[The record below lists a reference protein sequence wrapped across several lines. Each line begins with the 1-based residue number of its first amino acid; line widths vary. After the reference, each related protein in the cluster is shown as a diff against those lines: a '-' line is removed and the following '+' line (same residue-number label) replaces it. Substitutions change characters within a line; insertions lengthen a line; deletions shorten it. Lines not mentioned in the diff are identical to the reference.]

1 MTHYDRK
8 LLEASLRNDLAS
20 FTERAF
26 QIVNPYTPFLPNWH
40 HQAIAH
46 HLELCRHGDIN
57 RLIITMPPRNGKSH
71 CTSVSFTAFLLGH
84 NPAARIINATY
95 GQELTADFARQFRI
109 LVNSPCYRPI
119 FPTMRVTKDT
129 EVESITSLG
138 GYRFGTSVGGTLTGR
153 GGDFIII
160 DDPMKPEEAMS
171 KSERDRTIGWFKGTV
186 STRLDDKR
194 KGVIILVMQRLHEED
209 LVGHLLET
217 EGARWTQLNL
227 PAIAEDAETISIGP
241 DQVHRRSPGEVLH
254 PEREPREILD
264 EQKVRMGSMVFSAQ
278 YQQRPVPTEGNLVK
292 RAWFQTYTV
301 LPERKPS
308 DRIVQS
314 WDMAEKAG
322 QLNDYSVCTTWLVQ
336 NNDFYLIDVCRKRLT
351 YPDLKKRLTDLADR
365 YQAGPVLIEDA
376 GHGTPLIQDL
386 RKGGKVR
393 PIAIKPKGDKIT
405 RMSAESAKI
414 EAGQVWLPHSAP
426 WLDDFLSEMLAFP
439 NSRYDD
445 QVDSVSQFLGWIM
458 RSQREETVG
467 GCKLYVCD
475 ENHPDGGYWIGNGG
489 LVASPE
495 VTPREDSAPDSSTNG
510 KCFVGDRYDW

>member
-1 MTHYDRK
+1 MTHHDRK

-26 QIVNPYTPFLPNWH
+26 QTVNPQTLFLPNWH

-46 HLELCRHGDIN
+46 HLELCRHGHIN

-84 NPAARIINATY
+84 DPAARIINATY
-95 GQELTADFARQFRI
+95 GHELTADFARQFRV
-109 LVNSPCYRPI
+109 LVNSAWYRQI

-129 EVESITSLG
+129 EVEFITSLG

-153 GGDFIII
+153 GGNFIII

-171 KSERDRTIGWFKGTV
+171 KSERDRTIGWFKGTL

-217 EGARWTQLNL
+217 EGARWTHLNL
-227 PAIAEDAETISIGP
+227 PAIAEEVEAVSIGP
-241 DQVHRRSPGEVLH
+241 DQVHTRSPGEVLH
-254 PEREPREILD
+254 PEREPRDILD
-264 EQKVRMGSMVFSAQ
+264 EQKARMGSMVFSAQ

-301 LPERKPS
+301 LPERKPP

-322 QLNDYSVCTTWLVQ
+322 QLNDFSVCTTWLVQ
-336 NNDFYLIDVCRKRLT
+336 KKDFYLIDVCRQRLD
-351 YPDLKKRLTDLADR
+351 YPDLKKRVIDLATR
-365 YQAGPVLIEDA
+365 YQADPVLIEDA

-386 RKGGKVR
+386 RKGEKVR
-393 PIAIKPKGDKIT
+393 PISIKPKGDKIT

-414 EAGQVWLPHSAP
+414 EAGQVWLPHLAP
-426 WLDDFLSEMLAFP
+426 WLQDFLAEMLAFP

-458 RSQREETVG
+458 RWQREETVG
-467 GCKLYVCD
+467 GCKLYVGD
-475 ENHPDGGYWIGNGG
+475 DNHPNGGYWIGNGG

-495 VTPREDSAPDSSTNG
+495 VTLREDSAAPSSIGG
-510 KCFVGDRYDW
+510 KCFVGDRYEW

>member
-1 MTHYDRK
+1 MTYHDRK

-26 QIVNPYTPFLPNWH
+26 QTVNPHTPFLPNWH

-84 NPAARIINATY
+84 DPAARIINATY
-95 GQELTADFARQFRI
+95 GHELTADFARQFRI
-109 LVNSPCYRPI
+109 LVNSPWYRQI

-129 EVESITSLG
+129 EMEFITSLG

-153 GGDFIII
+153 GGNFIII
-160 DDPMKPEEAMS
+160 DDPMKPEQAMS
-171 KSERDRTIGWFKGTV
+171 KSERDRTIGWFKGTL

-217 EGARWTQLNL
+217 EGTRWAHLNL
-227 PAIAEDAETISIGP
+227 PAIAEEDETISIGP

-264 EQKVRMGSMVFSAQ
+264 EQKVRMGSMTFSAQ
-278 YQQRPVPTEGNLVK
+278 YQQRPVPAEGNLVK
-292 RAWFQTYTV
+292 RAWFRTYSV
-301 LPERKPS
+301 PPEKKPP

-322 QLNDYSVCTTWLVQ
+322 QLNDFSVCTTWLRAEDGFLSYRRLSPAAGLPRSQEATYRLSCSVPSQ
-336 NNDFYLIDVCRKRLT
+336 PSLDRGCR
-351 YPDLKKRLTDLADR
+351 
-365 YQAGPVLIEDA
+365 
-376 GHGTPLIQDL
+376 
-386 RKGGKVR
+386 
-393 PIAIKPKGDKIT
+393 T
-405 RMSAESAKI
+405 RHT
-414 EAGQVWLPHSAP
+414 PHSGPAQERARASH
-426 WLDDFLSEMLAFP
+426 LDQAQGRQD
-439 NSRYDD
+439 
-445 QVDSVSQFLGWIM
+445 
-458 RSQREETVG
+458 
-467 GCKLYVCD
+467 
-475 ENHPDGGYWIGNGG
+475 HPHERRIGK
-489 LVASPE
+489 
-495 VTPREDSAPDSSTNG
+495 D
-510 KCFVGDRYDW
+510 